1 MVSKPSNLKKYGR
14 DIYYIKVKKFTYEN
28 IKLIMQRP
36 FKNREAFRKIKKSLI
51 SNYSEYISLN
61 KTKENPQKLAYLITL
76 ISSIESKLITHLK
89 SRRMK
94 HIPPNY
100 NNIRFKYPPRYY
112 KYDLNE

>member
-1 MVSKPSNLKKYGR
+1 MR
-14 DIYYIKVKKFTYEN
+14 
-28 IKLIMQRP
+28 RP
-36 FKNREAFRKIKKSLI
+36 FKNREAFRKIKESLI

-100 NNIRFKYPPRYY
+100 DKIRFKYPPRYN
-112 KYDLNE
+112 KYGLNE

>member
-1 MVSKPSNLKKYGR
+1 MR
-14 DIYYIKVKKFTYEN
+14 
-28 IKLIMQRP
+28 RP

-94 HIPPNY
+94 YIPPNY
-100 NNIRFKYPPRYY
+100 NKIRFRYPPRYY
-112 KYDLNE
+112 KYNLK